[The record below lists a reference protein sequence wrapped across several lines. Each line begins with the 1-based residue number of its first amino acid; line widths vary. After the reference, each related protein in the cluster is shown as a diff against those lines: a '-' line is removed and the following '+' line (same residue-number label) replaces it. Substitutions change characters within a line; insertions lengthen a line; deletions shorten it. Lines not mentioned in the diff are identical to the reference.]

1 MTRDDKQTM
10 KQRIEADLQYCPK
23 CMDEYRAEI
32 TTCAACHISLVS
44 GKEMLQARQEREQT
58 GRTLVIS
65 PDDELVSIR
74 KGPLVQ
80 MKDFQVMLKRAGIPS
95 IAVSEDSN
103 CGQGSCA
110 TNIFVQIRKN
120 DLQDVVA
127 ILERDHVRSTGLE
140 DHDLSTAGAVIDT
153 AAEQA
158 TCPACGFSFPTAE
171 AACPDCGLCFA

>member
-1 MTRDDKQTM
+1 M
-10 KQRIEADLQYCPK
+10 KQRLEAELQYCPD

-32 TTCAACHISLVS
+32 TVCAACNIPLVS
-44 GKEMLQARQEREQT
+44 GEQMLKALQNTAQKQPERT
-58 GRTLVIS
+58 MIIS

-74 KGPLVQ
+74 QGPFVQ

-103 CGQGSCA
+103 CGQGSCG
-110 TNIFVQIRKN
+110 TNMFVQIRKS

-158 TCPACGFSFPTAE
+158 TCPACGYSFSTTE
-171 AACPDCGLCFA
+171 GSCPDCGLCFG